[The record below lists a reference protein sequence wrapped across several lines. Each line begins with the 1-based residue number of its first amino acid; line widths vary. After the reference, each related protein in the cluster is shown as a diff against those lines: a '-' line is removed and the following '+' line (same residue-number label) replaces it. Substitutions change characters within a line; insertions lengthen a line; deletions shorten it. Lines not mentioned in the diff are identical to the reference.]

1 MQMTLVQCSLKFMG
15 EKLWKSHVFFEW
27 HKWFKEGCDSVEDD
41 EKSGCL
47 RSHRTDEIVEKMLNL
62 VHSDRHSSI
71 RAMAVQLI

>member
-1 MQMTLVQCSLKFMG
+1 
-15 EKLWKSHVFFEW
+15 
-27 HKWFKEGCDSVEDD
+27 VEDD